1 MAPED
6 VVVKDKKAL
15 AAIQNTLSKSDR
27 AFIKVG
33 ADGKI
38 DKNLADSHTSKS
50 GNFNSLKA
58 LVDDKSITV
67 VSVTDKITFKS
78 PEGRITTEK
87 MGSIGHDFESKPG
100 NDGESGHRG
109 TTQLPDAGVPYQSP
123 DKNVNVVINGALS
136 GLGQAET
143 AAHELYGHDLL
154 HTEGLP
160 TGHDPVLG
168 KNGNFI
174 EGNKPLGQAI
184 QKATIE
190 TDKNYGN

>member
-1 MAPED
+1 M
-6 VVVKDKKAL
+6 
-15 AAIQNTLSKSDR
+15 
-27 AFIKVG
+27 
-33 ADGKI
+33 
-38 DKNLADSHTSKS
+38 
-50 GNFNSLKA
+50 
-58 LVDDKSITV
+58 
-67 VSVTDKITFKS
+67 
-78 PEGRITTEK
+78 
-87 MGSIGHDFESKPG
+87 
-100 NDGESGHRG
+100 
-109 TTQLPDAGVPYQSP
+109 PYQSP
-123 DKNVNVVINGALS
+123 DKNVNVVINSALS